1 MPIPITMPRLGMTM
15 EEGIVIEWL
24 RSIGEPIEKGQT
36 ILIIESEKAEVEIES
51 PASGFFRHI
60 YTDESETVPCGTL
73 LGAITETADEPFDVE
88 AFGKVAET
96 APEEDSGG
104 LQVRGRTGSSAK
116 IEERAPDLP
125 AEKPVVPAA
134 RATARKLGIDPQDV
148 PGTGPNGRVTKQDVE
163 AYASAREA
171 LISVASDVSLEVVKA
186 GSGESVVLL
195 PGLGS
200 DISSFARQTTLL
212 AERFQVFGVNPRGV
226 GLSDAP
232 EAESYE
238 VAQTAKDAAGV
249 YEGAAHVIGASLGAA
264 AALELAITQPERVKT
279 LTLITPFVD
288 ATPRLLA
295 VGTAW
300 RSLAAEASSE
310 TLARAL
316 LPWLFSS
323 SFLADRAA
331 CDRTV
336 RGLAQTVARVPAKT
350 LERMTIGMES
360 WSGSRTA
367 DLSGLSVPTL
377 VVAAGEDL
385 LTPQAAKIAQV
396 IPNAKLLLVETSGHA
411 VALEAPGPVNEAIM
425 AHLV

>member
-1 MPIPITMPRLGMTM
+1 MTM

-24 RSIGEPIEKGQT
+24 RSIGESIEKGET
-36 ILIIESEKAEVEIES
+36 ILIIESEKAEAQIES
-51 PASGFFRHI
+51 PASGVFRHI
-60 YTDESETVPCGTL
+60 YIEEDETVPCGTL
-73 LGAITETADEPFDVE
+73 LGAITETADEPFDAE
-88 AFGKVAET
+88 AFKQTAESSVEKD
-96 APEEDSGG
+96 AGG
-104 LQVRGRTGSSAK
+104 LQVRGKAGPQAK
-116 IEERAPDLP
+116 SDEDNQDRPT
-125 AEKPVVPAA
+125 EKPVVPAA
-134 RATARKLGIDPQDV
+134 RAAARKLGIDPQDV
-148 PGTGPNGRVTKQDVE
+148 PGTGSNGRVTKQDVE

-171 LISVASDVSLEVVKA
+171 LVPVASGISLEVVKA
-186 GSGESVVLL
+186 GSGDSMVLL

-200 DISSFARQTTLL
+200 DISSFARQTSLL
-212 AERFQVFGVNPRGV
+212 AERFQVYGVNPRGV

-232 EAESYE
+232 EAESYD
-238 VAQTAKDAAGV
+238 VAQTAMDAASV

-279 LTLITPFVD
+279 LTLITPFIE

-295 VGTAW
+295 VGRAW

-323 SFLADRAA
+323 SFLADGAA
-331 CDRTV
+331 CERTV

-360 WSGSRTA
+360 WSGSRSP
-367 DLSGLSVPTL
+367 DLSGISIPTL
-377 VVAAGEDL
+377 VVVAGEDL
-385 LTPQAAKIAQV
+385 LTPHAVGVAKA
-396 IPNAKLLLVETSGHA
+396 IPGAKQLLVETSGHA

-425 AHLV
+425 AHLD